1 MENQF
6 LKDVVRTGT
15 VGEDYITEEK
25 IFLVILFKR
34 FEVIQKVNIRIKFRP

>member
-1 MENQF
+1 M

-25 IFLVILFKR
+25 NISGYTFKE